1 MAEAEVYTGPDIP
14 VIRVTGKAAK
24 PAAWP
29 ALLIGAPALAALLLG
44 DGQVKRVGSVALA
57 YLAYLWYTGR
67 WPPEGTGPQEFFAMR
82 QAARQ

>member
-1 MAEAEVYTGPDIP
+1 MPDGEAYTGPEIP
-14 VIRVTGKAAK
+14 VIRVTAKAAK

-57 YLAYLWYTGR
+57 YLAYLWYSGR
-67 WPPEGTGPQEFFAMR
+67 WPPEGTGPEEFFAMR
-82 QAARQ
+82 RAVRP